1 MEKRIIYLDNAA
13 TTPMDSE
20 VLESML
26 PFMRE
31 QYGNPS
37 AIYSMG
43 SSAKKAVNQAKRRIA
58 AILNAKQE
66 EIFFTA
72 GGTEADNWAL
82 KMVMETY
89 RYKGRHLITTAIEHH
104 AILHT
109 CRYLE
114 TQGVEVT
121 YLGVDED
128 GVIDLEELKQAIRPD
143 TVLIS
148 VMFANNEV
156 GTVEPIREIGEIAR
170 ERGIL
175 FHTDAVQAFGQV
187 PIDTEEM
194 HIDLLS
200 ASGHKINGPK
210 GVGFLYIRSG
220 LELHSMLHGGAQESG
235 RRAGTEN
242 VPGIAG
248 MAVAAQKAAD
258 NMKTKGAAEMKL
270 RDYLIDKIER
280 EIPYCRLNGHRTKRL
295 PGNRLIDGLNKIP
308 YSELNGDAVH
318 RLPGNVNFS
327 FRFIQ
332 GESLV
337 LMLDRKG
344 ICASSGSACT
354 SGELN
359 PSHVLLALGR
369 NEEEAEGALRITLSE
384 KNSME
389 EMEFVVECLKEA
401 VQKLRSI
408 STQYTD
414 FCRKNPKTLTEEI

>member
-242 VPGIAG
+242 VPGIVG

-270 RDYLIDKIER
+270 QDYLIDKIER
-280 EIPYCRLNGHRTKRL
+280 EIPYCRLNGHRTK
-295 PGNRLIDGLNKIP
+295 
-308 YSELNGDAVH
+308 

-344 ICASSGSACT
+344 ICTSSGSACT

-414 FCRKNPKTLTEEI
+414 FCRKNQKTLTEEI

>member
-295 PGNRLIDGLNKIP
+295 PGN
-308 YSELNGDAVH
+308 
-318 RLPGNVNFS
+318 VNFS

-344 ICASSGSACT
+344 ICTSSGSACT

-414 FCRKNPKTLTEEI
+414 FCRKNQKTLTEEI

>member
-13 TTPMDSE
+13 TTPMDSD

-295 PGNRLIDGLNKIP
+295 PGN
-308 YSELNGDAVH
+308 
-318 RLPGNVNFS
+318 VNFS

-344 ICASSGSACT
+344 ICTSSGSACT

-414 FCRKNPKTLTEEI
+414 FCRKNQKTLTEEI

>member
-1 MEKRIIYLDNAA
+1 M
-13 TTPMDSE
+13 
-20 VLESML
+20 
-26 PFMRE
+26 
-31 QYGNPS
+31 
-37 AIYSMG
+37 
-43 SSAKKAVNQAKRRIA
+43 
-58 AILNAKQE
+58 
-66 EIFFTA
+66 
-72 GGTEADNWAL
+72 
-82 KMVMETY
+82 
-89 RYKGRHLITTAIEHH
+89 
-104 AILHT
+104 
-109 CRYLE
+109 
-114 TQGVEVT
+114 
-121 YLGVDED
+121 
-128 GVIDLEELKQAIRPD
+128 IDLEELKQAIRPD

-270 RDYLIDKIER
+270 QDYLIDKIER
-280 EIPYCRLNGHRTKRL
+280 EIPYCRLNGHRTK
-295 PGNRLIDGLNKIP
+295 
-308 YSELNGDAVH
+308 

-344 ICASSGSACT
+344 ICTSSGSACT

-414 FCRKNPKTLTEEI
+414 FCRKNQKTLTEEI

>member
-156 GTVEPIREIGEIAR
+156 GTVEPIREIGEIAK

-242 VPGIAG
+242 VPGIVG

-270 RDYLIDKIER
+270 QDYLIDRIER
-280 EIPYCRLNGHRTKRL
+280 EIPYCRLNGHRTK
-295 PGNRLIDGLNKIP
+295 
-308 YSELNGDAVH
+308 

-344 ICASSGSACT
+344 ICTSSGSACT

-414 FCRKNPKTLTEEI
+414 FCRKNQKTLTEEI

>member
-242 VPGIAG
+242 VPGIVG

-280 EIPYCRLNGHRTKRL
+280 EIPYCRLNGHRTK
-295 PGNRLIDGLNKIP
+295 
-308 YSELNGDAVH
+308 

>member
-26 PFMRE
+26 SFMRE

-270 RDYLIDKIER
+270 RDYLIDRIER
-280 EIPYCRLNGHRTKRL
+280 EIPYCRLNGHRTK
-295 PGNRLIDGLNKIP
+295 
-308 YSELNGDAVH
+308 

>member
-156 GTVEPIREIGEIAR
+156 GTVEPIREIGEIAK

-242 VPGIAG
+242 VPGIVG

-280 EIPYCRLNGHRTKRL
+280 EIPYCRLNGHRTK
-295 PGNRLIDGLNKIP
+295 
-308 YSELNGDAVH
+308 

>member
-1 MEKRIIYLDNAA
+1 MKKRMIYLDNAA

-248 MAVAAQKAAD
+248 MAMAAQKAAD

-280 EIPYCRLNGHRTKRL
+280 EIPYCRLNGHRTK
-295 PGNRLIDGLNKIP
+295 
-308 YSELNGDAVH
+308 

>member
-270 RDYLIDKIER
+270 QDYLIDRIER
-280 EIPYCRLNGHRTKRL
+280 EIPYCRLNGHRTK
-295 PGNRLIDGLNKIP
+295 
-308 YSELNGDAVH
+308 

>member
-26 PFMRE
+26 SFMRE

-270 RDYLIDKIER
+270 RDYLIDRIER
-280 EIPYCRLNGHRTKRL
+280 EIPYCRLNGHRTK
-295 PGNRLIDGLNKIP
+295 
-308 YSELNGDAVH
+308 

-344 ICASSGSACT
+344 ICTSSGSACT

>member
-156 GTVEPIREIGEIAR
+156 GTVEPIREIGEIAK

-242 VPGIAG
+242 VPGIVG

-270 RDYLIDKIER
+270 QDYLIDRIER
-280 EIPYCRLNGHRTKRL
+280 EIPYCRLNGHRTK
-295 PGNRLIDGLNKIP
+295 
-308 YSELNGDAVH
+308 

-344 ICASSGSACT
+344 ICTSSGSACT

>member
-242 VPGIAG
+242 VPGIVG

-270 RDYLIDKIER
+270 QDYLIDRIER
-280 EIPYCRLNGHRTKRL
+280 EIPYCRLNGHRTK
-295 PGNRLIDGLNKIP
+295 
-308 YSELNGDAVH
+308 

-344 ICASSGSACT
+344 ICTSSGSACT

-414 FCRKNPKTLTEEI
+414 FCRKNQKTLTEEI